1 MWRDK
6 SGRDKSRPYSGHHR
20 HSMRLQ
26 HYDYAK
32 TGAYFVTIC
41 THNRTCTFGEVTGS
55 LMIQNEAGRMVE
67 SIWCAIPGHYSNVS
81 IDAFV
86 VMPNHVHGILFITK
100 DLVGARFIA
109 TESIAPNLGE
119 VVRAFKARYSHAI
132 NKIHGKGTLLWQRNY
147 YEHVVRDE
155 DDLMRIREYI
165 ENNPTQWALDEENPE
180 LKAMNRGVM
189 NLAPTVPDD

>member
-1 MWRDK
+1 
-6 SGRDKSRPYSGHHR
+6 
-20 HSMRLQ
+20 MRLQ

-41 THNRTCTFGEVTGS
+41 THNRACTFGEVTGS
-55 LMIQNEAGRMVE
+55 LMVQNMAGRMVE
-67 SIWCAIPGHYSNVS
+67 SIWCVIPGHYSNVS

-86 VMPNHVHGILFITK
+86 VMPNHVHGLLFITK

-109 TESIAPNLGE
+109 PESIAPNLGE
-119 VVRAFKARYSHAI
+119 VVRAFKARCSHAI
-132 NKIHGKGTLLWQRNY
+132 NKIHGKGTPLWQRNY

-165 ENNPTQWALDEENPE
+165 ENNPAQWALDEENPE
-180 LKAMNRGVM
+180 LNAMNWGAM